1 MIDLKNKLIF
11 IHLERTGGTSIE
23 CIFTGRDWW
32 GKKTPYLININYDN
46 GLEKHVTYEL
56 ATTIYKN
63 YINNYKIFTII
74 RHPIDLFKS
83 KLRWRGYR
91 NIITVVDINKLI
103 VENEL
108 RWGIKKLHE
117 IVGKPNNYDFIIR
130 FETFKTDF
138 EIMLEMFGLDKDK
151 FILLHK
157 NKTDRKKNNIVLTA
171 GALAAIKQ
179 YSLTYCKLFKYDFN

>member
-74 RHPIDLFKS
+74 RHPIDLFK
-83 KLRWRGYR
+83 
-91 NIITVVDINKLI
+91 
-103 VENEL
+103 
-108 RWGIKKLHE
+108 
-117 IVGKPNNYDFIIR
+117 
-130 FETFKTDF
+130 
-138 EIMLEMFGLDKDK
+138 
-151 FILLHK
+151 
-157 NKTDRKKNNIVLTA
+157 
-171 GALAAIKQ
+171 
-179 YSLTYCKLFKYDFN
+179 